1 MSNSNDKRLFWAC
14 FIMLIT
20 TAFGFVVRT
29 QIMDDLA
36 AQFDFTQTQKGELMG
51 AWLWPFGVSIILF
64 SLVIDK
70 IGYGKA
76 VVFALLCQT
85 TSSILA
91 IYSKNYIAFYMAN
104 VIGALGNGTVEA
116 VINPVVATMFAR
128 DKTKWLNILHAG
140 WPGGL
145 VIGGILAIEL
155 PKMIGAQVPPWGVQ
169 LGLESLWQFKLALV
183 FIPIILYALL
193 TIGCTFPV
201 NERVA
206 AGVSYRTMLKEAGLL
221 SWLVA
226 TSLIV
231 LEVTRVFEE
240 MGMIFNPKWAE
251 WCAERNVPGFLE
263 SVGSIFNGST
273 WNDMIYHLDIPNWG
287 GVDVTKKLAAKLA
300 LIGVPSLLFFAYVLS
315 LGRMLL
321 FYLVII
327 MIPLATTEL
336 GTDSW
341 ITPLMT
347 GEMAG
352 VSKLV
357 GFEIEAGWVLVYTS
371 FIMMVLRFF
380 AGPIAHKFSP
390 LGLLAMSAAIAACG
404 LFALSKS
411 AGLWILA
418 AATLYAFGKTFFWP
432 TMLGVESEQCPK
444 GGALTLNMLAGIGMI
459 GVGII
464 GNPLL
469 GNIQDKFAASSL
481 KESNA
486 ALYAKVAGPEKT
498 SVFGT
503 YNSLEE
509 DKIKALSE
517 EEKKAVTDAK
527 DLSKKN
533 ALSTVAIFPCFML
546 ACYVLLILYFKAKGG
561 YHAQEL
567 TVAPNTLGEPAAA
580 MR

>member
-36 AQFDFTQTQKGELMG
+36 AQFDFSQTQKGELMG

-70 IGYGKA
+70 IGYGNA
-76 VVFALLCQT
+76 VIFALLCQT

-91 IYSKNYIAFYMAN
+91 IYSKSYGAFYAAN

-155 PKMIGAQVPPWGVQ
+155 PKMLGAQVPPWGVQ
-169 LGLESLWQFKLALV
+169 LGLNSLWQFKLALV
-183 FIPIILYALL
+183 FIPIVLYALL
-193 TIGCTFPV
+193 IIGCKFPI

-231 LEVTRVFEE
+231 LEVTRVFED
-240 MGMIFNPKWAE
+240 MGY
-251 WCAERNVPGFLE
+251 L
-263 SVGSIFNGST
+263 FNGAT
-273 WNDMIYHLDIPNWG
+273 WNDVLYHLDVPNWG
-287 GVDVTKKLAAKLA
+287 GVDITKKLAVKLA

-315 LGRMLL
+315 LGRML
-321 FYLVII
+321 FFFLVII

-444 GGALTLNMLAGIGMI
+444 GGALTLNMLGGIGMI

-481 KESNA
+481 KENNA
-486 ALYAKVAGPEKT
+486 ALYAKVAGPEKK
-498 SVFGT
+498 SIFGN

-517 EEKKAVTDAK
+517 DEKTVVTEAK

-567 TVAPNTLGEPAAA
+567 TVAPNTLPEPATVV
-580 MR
+580 R

>member
-1 MSNSNDKRLFWAC
+1 MNNSTDRRLFWAC

-36 AQFDFTQTQKGELMG
+36 KDFNFSPTQSGELIG
-51 AWLWPFGVSIILF
+51 AWFWPFGVSIILF

-70 IGYGKA
+70 IGYGNA
-76 VVFALLCQT
+76 VVFALICQV
-85 TSSILA
+85 TSSVLA
-91 IYSKNYIAFYMAN
+91 IYSKNYGAFYAAN

-116 VINPVVATMFAR
+116 VINPVVATMFSR

-145 VIGGILAIEL
+145 VIGGILAIML
-155 PKMIGAQVPPWGVQ
+155 PKMIGAQVPAWGVQ
-169 LGLESLWQFKLALV
+169 MGLHSLWQFKLALV
-183 FIPIILYALL
+183 FIPILLYALL
-193 TIGCTFPV
+193 IIGCKFPV

-206 AGVSYRTMLKEAGLL
+206 AGVSYRSMLKEAGLL

-226 TSLIV
+226 TTLIV

-240 MGMIFNPKWAE
+240 MGYI
-251 WCAERNVPGFLE
+251 L
-263 SVGSIFNGST
+263 NGPM
-273 WNDMIYHLDIPNWG
+273 WNDVLKQFDIPNWG
-287 GVDVTKKLAAKLA
+287 VVDITNKMAVKIA
-300 LIGVPSLLFFAYVLS
+300 LIAVPSILFFAYVLS
-315 LGRMLL
+315 LGRM
-321 FYLVII
+321 FFFFLVII

-347 GEMAG
+347 GEMAN

-357 GFEIEAGWVLVYTS
+357 GMEIEAGWVLVYTS

-390 LGLLAMSAAIAACG
+390 LGLLAISAAIAACG

-411 AGLWILA
+411 TGLGILA

-464 GNPLL
+464 GSPLL
-469 GNIQDKFAASSL
+469 GNIQDKFKDKTL
-481 KESNA
+481 LESNP
-486 ALYAKVAGPEKT
+486 ALHAKIAGAEKT

-503 YNSLEE
+503 YSPLDA
-509 DKIKALSE
+509 DKIKELSKEDKQIVE
-517 EEKKAVTDAK
+517 ETEVA
-527 DLSKKN
+527 SKKN
-533 ALSTVAIFPCFML
+533 ALATVAILPCFML
-546 ACYVLLILYFKAKGG
+546 VCYLILILYFKARGG
-561 YHAQEL
+561 YHAQVL
-567 TVAPNTLGEPAAA
+567 ATPNEVFQPEGRML
-580 MR
+580 

>member
-36 AQFDFTQTQKGELMG
+36 AQFDFSQTQKGELMG

-70 IGYGKA
+70 IGYGNA
-76 VVFALLCQT
+76 VIFALLCQT

-91 IYSKNYIAFYMAN
+91 IYSKSYGAFYAAN

-155 PKMIGAQVPPWGVQ
+155 PKMLGAQVPPWGVQ
-169 LGLESLWQFKLALV
+169 LGLNSLWQFKLALV
-183 FIPIILYALL
+183 FIPIVLYALL
-193 TIGCTFPV
+193 IIGCKFPV

-231 LEVTRVFEE
+231 LEVTRVFED
-240 MGMIFNPKWAE
+240 MGY
-251 WCAERNVPGFLE
+251 L
-263 SVGSIFNGST
+263 FNGAT
-273 WNDMIYHLDIPNWG
+273 WNDVLYHLDVPNWG
-287 GVDVTKKLAAKLA
+287 GVDITKKLAAKLA

-315 LGRMLL
+315 LGRML
-321 FYLVII
+321 FFFLVII

-444 GGALTLNMLAGIGMI
+444 GGALTLNMLGGIGMI

-481 KESNA
+481 KEHHA

-498 SVFGT
+498 SIFGN

-509 DKIKALSE
+509 DKIKALSD
-517 EEKKAVTDAK
+517 EEKTVVTEAK

-546 ACYVLLILYFKAKGG
+546 VCYVLLILYFKAKGG

-567 TVAPNTLGEPAAA
+567 TVAPNTLPEPAVVV
-580 MR
+580 R

>member
-1 MSNSNDKRLFWAC
+1 MSNANDKRLFWAC

-29 QIMDDLA
+29 QILDDLA
-36 AQFDFTQTQKGELMG
+36 AQFDFSQTQKGELMG

-70 IGYGKA
+70 IGYGRA
-76 VVFALLCQT
+76 VVFALICQT
-85 TSSILA
+85 TSSVMA
-91 IYSKNYIAFYMAN
+91 IYSKSYGAFYAAN

-145 VIGGILAIEL
+145 VIGGILAIQL
-155 PKMIGAQVPPWGVQ
+155 PHMIGAQVPPWGVQ
-169 LGLESLWQFKLALV
+169 LGLNSLWQFKLALV

-193 TIGCTFPV
+193 IIGCKFPI

-240 MGMIFNPKWAE
+240 MGY
-251 WCAERNVPGFLE
+251 L
-263 SVGSIFNGST
+263 FNGDT
-273 WNDMIYHLDIPNWG
+273 WNNVLYHLDIPNVGTW
-287 GVDVTKKLAAKLA
+287 DITNKWAAKLA
-300 LIGVPSLLFFAYVLS
+300 LIGVPSLIFFAYVLS
-315 LGRMLL
+315 LGRMLFFL
-321 FYLVII
+321 LVIN

-347 GEMAG
+347 GEMHG

-357 GFEIEAGWVLVYTS
+357 GIEIEAGWVLVYTS

-390 LGLLAMSAAIAACG
+390 LGLLAISAAIAACG

-411 AGLWILA
+411 TGLWILA

-432 TMLGVESEQCPK
+432 TMLGVESEQVPK
-444 GGALTLNMLAGIGMI
+444 GGALTLNMLGGIGMI

-464 GNPLL
+464 GAPLL
-469 GNIQDKFAASSL
+469 GNIQDKFMDKTL
-481 KESNA
+481 QENNA
-486 ALYAKVAGPEKT
+486 ALHAKIAGNEKV
-498 SVFGT
+498 SVFGSYRMLDET
-503 YNSLEE
+503 
-509 DKIKALSE
+509 KIKALPE
-517 EEKKAVTDAK
+517 EDKKIVDETMTA
-527 DLSKKN
+527 SRKN
-533 ALSTVAIFPCFML
+533 ALATVAIFPCFML
-546 ACYVLLILYFKAKGG
+546 VCYLLLILYFKAKGG

-567 TVAPNTLGEPAAA
+567 ATAPNTLAEPAAVV
-580 MR
+580 R

>member
-36 AQFDFTQTQKGELMG
+36 AQFDFSQTQKGELMG

-70 IGYGKA
+70 IGYGNA
-76 VVFALLCQT
+76 VIFALLCQT

-91 IYSKNYIAFYMAN
+91 IYSKSYGAFYAAN

-155 PKMIGAQVPPWGVQ
+155 PKMLGAQVPPWGVQ
-169 LGLESLWQFKLALV
+169 LGLNSLWQFKLALV
-183 FIPIILYALL
+183 FIPIVLYALL
-193 TIGCTFPV
+193 IIGCKFPI

-231 LEVTRVFEE
+231 LEVTRVFED
-240 MGMIFNPKWAE
+240 MGY
-251 WCAERNVPGFLE
+251 L
-263 SVGSIFNGST
+263 FNGAT
-273 WNDMIYHLDIPNWG
+273 WNDVLYHLNVPNWG
-287 GVDVTKKLAAKLA
+287 GVDITKKLAVKLA

-315 LGRMLL
+315 LGRML
-321 FYLVII
+321 FFFLVII

-444 GGALTLNMLAGIGMI
+444 GGALTLNMLGGIGMI

-481 KESNA
+481 KENHA
-486 ALYAKVAGPEKT
+486 ALYAKVAGPEKK
-498 SVFGT
+498 SIFGN

-517 EEKKAVTDAK
+517 DEKTVVTEAK

-567 TVAPNTLGEPAAA
+567 TVAPNTLPEPATVV
-580 MR
+580 R

>member
-1 MSNSNDKRLFWAC
+1 MNNSTDRRLFWAC

-36 AQFDFTQTQKGELMG
+36 TQFDFSQTQMGELMG

-70 IGYGKA
+70 IGYGNA
-76 VVFALLCQT
+76 VIFALICQV
-85 TSSILA
+85 TSSVLA
-91 IYSKNYIAFYMAN
+91 IYSKSYGAFYAAN

-116 VINPVVATMFAR
+116 VINPAVATMFSK

-155 PKMIGAQVPPWGVQ
+155 PRMLGAQVPDWGAQVGLHHIWQ
-169 LGLESLWQFKLALV
+169 LKLALV
-183 FIPIILYALL
+183 FIPIVMYALL
-193 TIGCTFPV
+193 IIGCKFPV

-206 AGVSYRTMLKEAGLL
+206 SGVSYRTMLKEAGLL

-231 LEVTRVFEE
+231 LEITHQFEE
-240 MGMIFNPKWAE
+240 MKVIFQGPW
-251 WCAERNVPGFLE
+251 
-263 SVGSIFNGST
+263 
-273 WNDMIYHLDIPNWG
+273 WNEVIRHVDIPSWG
-287 GVDVTKKLAAKLA
+287 GVDITNKLAAKIA
-300 LIGVPSLLFFAYVLS
+300 LIAVPSLLFFAYVLS
-315 LGRMLL
+315 LGRML
-321 FYLVII
+321 FFFLVII

-347 GEMAG
+347 GEMAS

-371 FIMMVLRFF
+371 FIMMILRFF

-444 GGALTLNMLAGIGMI
+444 GGALTLNMLGGIGMI

-464 GNPLL
+464 GAPLL
-469 GNIQDKFAASSL
+469 GNIQDKFMDKTL
-481 KESNA
+481 LENNP
-486 ALYAKVAGPEKT
+486 ALHAKIAGAEKT

-503 YNSLEE
+503 YSPLDE
-509 DKIKALSE
+509 DKIKALSPDE
-517 EEKKAVTDAK
+517 NKIVQDTEMA
-527 DLSKKN
+527 SKKN
-533 ALSTVAIFPCFML
+533 ARIDRGDIP
-546 ACYVLLILYFKAKGG
+546 LLHARLLHSADSLFQGPGRLPRPGAGDAKRN
-561 YHAQEL
+561 L
-567 TVAPNTLGEPAAA
+567 PARRRDAVSG
-580 MR
+580 

>member
-1 MSNSNDKRLFWAC
+1 
-14 FIMLIT
+14 MLIA

-29 QIMDDLA
+29 QIMGDLA
-36 AQFDFTQTQKGELMG
+36 ADFKFSETQTGELMG
-51 AWLWPFGVSIILF
+51 AWFWPFGVSIILF

-70 IGYGKA
+70 IGYGNA
-76 VVFALLCQT
+76 VIFAIVCQM
-85 TSSILA
+85 TSSILG
-91 IYSKNYIAFYMAN
+91 IYSKSYGGFYAAN

-116 VINPVVATMFAR
+116 VINPVVATMFSK

-145 VIGGILAIEL
+145 VVGGVLAIEL
-155 PKMIGAQVPPWGVQ
+155 PKMIGPQVPDWAVQ
-169 LGLESLWQFKLALV
+169 IGLHSLWQFKLALV
-183 FIPIILYALL
+183 FIPVVLYALL
-193 TIGCTFPV
+193 IIGCKFPI

-206 AGVSYRTMLKEAGLL
+206 AGVSYRSMLKEAGLL

-240 MGMIFNPKWAE
+240 MGYIF
-251 WCAERNVPGFLE
+251 
-263 SVGSIFNGST
+263 VGQT
-273 WNDMIYHLDIPNWG
+273 WNEVLYHLDIPNLGTW
-287 GVDVTKKLAAKLA
+287 DITKKIAVKIA
-300 LIGVPSLLFFAYVLS
+300 LIGVPSILFFAYVLS
-315 LGRMLL
+315 LGRML
-321 FYLVII
+321 FFFLVII
-327 MIPLATTEL
+327 MIPLATTEI
-336 GTDSW
+336 GTDGW
-341 ITPLMT
+341 ITELMK

-357 GFEIEAGWVLVYTS
+357 GFEIDAGWVLVYTS

-390 LGLLAMSAAIAACG
+390 LGLLAMSAAIAAVG

-411 AGLWILA
+411 AGMMILG

-432 TMLGVESEQCPK
+432 TMLGVSSEQCPK
-444 GGALTLNMLAGIGMI
+444 GGALTLNMLGGIGMI

-469 GNIQDKFAASSL
+469 GNIQDKF
-481 KESNA
+481 KDR
-486 ALYAKVAGPEKT
+486 ALLEDNPALHAKIAGAEKV

-503 YNSLEE
+503 YRPLDAS
-509 DKIKALSE
+509 KIKDLPEADRKFIE
-517 EEKKAVTDAK
+517 EIGER
-527 DLSKKN
+527 SKKN

-546 ACYVLLILYFKAKGG
+546 VCYIILILYFKAKGG

-567 TVAPNTLGEPAAA
+567 VTPGHGLPEPVAVV
-580 MR
+580 R

>member
-1 MSNSNDKRLFWAC
+1 MNNGTDRRLFWAC

-36 AQFDFTQTQKGELMG
+36 GEFKFTQTQMGELMG

-70 IGYGKA
+70 IGYGNA
-76 VVFALLCQT
+76 VIFALLCQV
-85 TSSILA
+85 TSSVLA
-91 IYSKNYIAFYMAN
+91 IYSKNYGTFYAAN

-116 VINPVVATMFAR
+116 VINPVVATMFSK

-155 PKMIGAQVPPWGVQ
+155 PKMIGAQVPDWGVQ
-169 LGLESLWQFKLALV
+169 IGLHSLWQFKLALV
-183 FIPIILYALL
+183 FIPIVLYALL
-193 TIGCTFPV
+193 IIGCKFPI

-231 LEVTRVFEE
+231 LEVTRVFEQME
-240 MGMIFNPKWAE
+240 YIF
-251 WCAERNVPGFLE
+251 
-263 SVGSIFNGST
+263 VGPT
-273 WNDMIYHLDIPNWG
+273 WNNIVYTLDIPNLGTW
-287 GVDVTKKLAAKLA
+287 DITQKMAAKLA
-300 LIGVPSLLFFAYVLS
+300 LIAVPSLLFFAYVLS
-315 LGRMLL
+315 LGRML
-321 FYLVII
+321 FFFLVII

-357 GFEIEAGWVLVYTS
+357 GMEIEAGWVLVYTS

-411 AGLWILA
+411 TGLWILA

-444 GGALTLNMLAGIGMI
+444 GGALTLNMLGGIGMI

-464 GNPLL
+464 GAPLL
-469 GNIQDKFAASSL
+469 GNIQDKFL
-481 KESNA
+481 DKTLLDSNP
-486 ALYAKVAGPEKT
+486 ALHAKIAGAEKT
-498 SVFGT
+498 SVFGS
-503 YNSLEE
+503 YSPV
-509 DKIKALSE
+509 D
-517 EEKKAVTDAK
+517 EEKVKSLSNEENQIVK
-527 DLSKKN
+527 DTEVASKKN

-546 ACYVLLILYFKAKGG
+546 VCYIILILYFKARGG

-567 TVAPNTLGEPAAA
+567 ETAPQGMQSRPATH
-580 MR
+580 

>member
-1 MSNSNDKRLFWAC
+1 MNNSTDRRLFWAC
-14 FIMLIT
+14 FVMLIT

-29 QIMDDLA
+29 QIMSDLA
-36 AQFDFTQTQKGELMG
+36 KDFNFSSTQSGELLG
-51 AWLWPFGVSIILF
+51 AWFWPFGISIILF

-70 IGYGKA
+70 IGYGNA
-76 VVFALLCQT
+76 VIFAIICQL
-85 TSSILA
+85 TSSILG
-91 IYSKNYIAFYMAN
+91 IYSKNYGGFYAAN

-145 VIGGILAIEL
+145 VVGGILAIEL
-155 PKMIGAQVPPWGVQ
+155 PKVIGATVPDWAVQIGVH
-169 LGLESLWQFKLALV
+169 SLWQFKLALV
-183 FIPIILYALL
+183 FIPVVLYSLL
-193 TIGCTFPV
+193 LIGCKFPI

-240 MGMIFNPKWAE
+240 MGYLF
-251 WCAERNVPGFLE
+251 
-263 SVGSIFNGST
+263 VGET
-273 WNDMIYHLDIPNWG
+273 WNTVVTQFDIPNWG
-287 GVDVTKKLAAKLA
+287 PVEITQKLAAKLV
-300 LIGVPSLLFFAYVLS
+300 LIAIPSLLFFAYVLS
-315 LGRMLL
+315 LGRM
-321 FYLVII
+321 FFFFLVII

-336 GTDSW
+336 GTDGW
-341 ITPLMT
+341 ITDLMT

-352 VSKLV
+352 VSKLA
-357 GFEIEAGWVLVYTS
+357 GMEIEAGWVLVYTS

-411 AGLWILA
+411 TGVMILG

-432 TMLGVESEQCPK
+432 TMLGVSSEQCPK
-444 GGALTLNMLAGIGMI
+444 GGALTLNMLGGIGMI

-464 GNPLL
+464 GAPLL
-469 GNIQDKFAASSL
+469 GNIQDKYTDKALA
-481 KESNA
+481 ESNS
-486 ALYAKVAGPEKT
+486 ALHAKVAGPEKI
-498 SVFGT
+498 SVFGS
-503 YNSLEE
+503 YKPLDQ
-509 DKIKALSE
+509 DKVKALPE
-517 EEKKAVTDAK
+517 ADQKIVK
-527 DLSKKN
+527 DTAEASKKN
-533 ALSTVAIFPCFML
+533 ALSTVAILPCFML
-546 ACYVLLILYFKAKGG
+546 VCYILLILYFKARGG
-561 YHAQEL
+561 YHAQVLE
-567 TVAPNTLGEPAAA
+567 TPNPTFRPEGA
-580 MR
+580 MH

>member
-1 MSNSNDKRLFWAC
+1 MNNSTDRRLFWAC

-36 AQFDFTQTQKGELMG
+36 RDFSFTETQKGELMG

-70 IGYGKA
+70 IGYGNA
-76 VVFALLCQT
+76 VIFALICQV
-85 TSSILA
+85 TSSVLA
-91 IYSKNYIAFYMAN
+91 IYSKSYGAFYAAN

-145 VIGGILAIEL
+145 VIGGILAIML
-155 PKMIGAQVPPWGVQ
+155 PRMIGHDVPPWATQIGVH
-169 LGLESLWQFKLALV
+169 SLWQFKLALV
-183 FIPIILYALL
+183 FIPVVLYALL
-193 TIGCTFPV
+193 LIGCRFPV

-206 AGVSYRTMLKEAGLL
+206 AGVSYRSMLKEAGLL

-226 TSLIV
+226 TTLIV

-240 MGMIFNPKWAE
+240 MGFIFDGP
-251 WCAERNVPGFLE
+251 
-263 SVGSIFNGST
+263 S
-273 WNDMIYHLDIPNWG
+273 WNEIIYRLDIPNLG
-287 GVDVTKKLAAKLA
+287 GWDISKRMAVKLA
-300 LIGVPSLLFFAYVLS
+300 LIAIPSILFFAYVLS
-315 LGRMLL
+315 LGRML
-321 FYLVII
+321 FFFLVII

-357 GFEIEAGWVLVYTS
+357 GMEIDAGWVLVYTS

-390 LGLLAMSAAIAACG
+390 LGLLAISAAIAAGG
-404 LFALSKS
+404 LFFLSKS
-411 AGLWILA
+411 TGLMILG

-432 TMLGVESEQCPK
+432 TMLGVSSEQCPK
-444 GGALTLNMLAGIGMI
+444 GGALTLNMLGGIGMI

-464 GNPLL
+464 GSPLL
-469 GNIQDKFAASSL
+469 GNIQDRFKDKTL
-481 KESNA
+481 LESNPELHA
-486 ALYAKVAGPEKT
+486 RIAGAQRT
-498 SVFGT
+498 SVFGE
-503 YNSLEE
+503 YRALDA
-509 DKIKALSE
+509 DKIKTLSPE
-517 EEKKAVTDAK
+517 EQKIVQETGEA
-527 DLSKKN
+527 SKKN
-533 ALSTVAIFPCFML
+533 ALSMVAILPCFML
-546 ACYVLLILYFKAKGG
+546 VCYLILILYFKARGG
-561 YHAQEL
+561 YRAQEL
-567 TVAPNTLGEPAAA
+567 ATPGGSLHPQPA
-580 MR
+580 MP